1 METAKTVSES
11 TKMKNADSLSTDR
24 LSARSEE
31 PGTVNEYVSP
41 EITVYAKM
49 MPMMD
54 ATDALKNA
62 AYVLNLSFLCRK
74 RAAIA
79 PIR

>member
-1 METAKTVSES
+1 METAKTTSDS
-11 TKMKNADSLSTDR
+11 MKMKNADSLSTVK
-24 LSARSEE
+24 LNVRSEE
-31 PGTVNEYVSP
+31 PGIVNEYVSP

-54 ATDALKNA
+54 ATDALINA